1 MKRIRYLF
9 ISIFIFIGFSNYVY
23 ATGVSISGNT
33 TVTKGS
39 SVTVTASVSSDSP
52 LVSIEG
58 TYSCKGSG
66 TSEGVDM
73 VFDDS
78 SNSIKSK
85 SYSVT
90 VRPSSSGT
98 ITCSTTGVRITNMS
112 SDSWQSIGD
121 KSMSITVKE
130 PVVVPPKTYSSNN
143 NLKSLSVADYNLT
156 PEFKSDVLEYSVEVP
171 NGTDKITIAADK
183 EDSSA
188 KISGTGEKEVVE
200 GSNKFEVKVEAENGN
215 VKTYV
220 INVTVKELDPI
231 TVTIEGKQ
239 YTVIRKEGV
248 LEEPTNYEKSTIKIG
263 EEEVLC
269 YRNKK
274 TKDILIGLTDDKG
287 NNKYFIY
294 DEKTGKYSE
303 YNNMLV
309 NGVSLK
315 LISMPNKE
323 VPEGYLKRTF
333 DYDNNKIEGY
343 QFVQKGVT
351 YAADDKVKGS
361 SFYLLYAVN
370 EETGKKGLYVYDKEE
385 NTIQRYNPD
394 LILAYQNKL
403 DKTNFY
409 LYISL
414 GVIGVLL
421 IVLSTILI
429 KKGKD
434 KKKRR

>member
-1 MKRIRYLF
+1 
-9 ISIFIFIGFSNYVY
+9 
-23 ATGVSISGNT
+23 
-33 TVTKGS
+33 
-39 SVTVTASVSSDSP
+39 
-52 LVSIEG
+52 
-58 TYSCKGSG
+58 
-66 TSEGVDM
+66 
-73 VFDDS
+73 
-78 SNSIKSK
+78 
-85 SYSVT
+85 
-90 VRPSSSGT
+90 
-98 ITCSTTGVRITNMS
+98 
-112 SDSWQSIGD
+112 
-121 KSMSITVKE
+121 
-130 PVVVPPKTYSSNN
+130 
-143 NLKSLSVADYNLT
+143 
-156 PEFKSDVLEYSVEVP
+156 
-171 NGTDKITIAADK
+171 
-183 EDSSA
+183 
-188 KISGTGEKEVVE
+188 
-200 GSNKFEVKVEAENGN
+200 
-215 VKTYV
+215 
-220 INVTVKELDPI
+220 
-231 TVTIEGKQ
+231 
-239 YTVIRKEGV
+239 
-248 LEEPTNYEKSTIKIG
+248 
-263 EEEVLC
+263 
-269 YRNKK
+269 
-274 TKDILIGLTDDKG
+274 
-287 NNKYFIY
+287 
-294 DEKTGKYSE
+294 
-303 YNNMLV
+303 MLV